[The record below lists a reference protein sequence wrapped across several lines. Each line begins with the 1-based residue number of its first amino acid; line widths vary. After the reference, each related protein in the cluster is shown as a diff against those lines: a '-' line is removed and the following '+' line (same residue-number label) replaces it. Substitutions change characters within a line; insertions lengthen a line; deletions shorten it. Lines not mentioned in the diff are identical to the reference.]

1 MVATKRR
8 GKLGC
13 DGLARLMGASEHK
26 AAGNVMSEVDLAMLM
41 GASEHKAA
49 GNMMKGFVTFA
60 RLMGASE
67 HKVASNE
74 KNVFRNIRWADGCQ

>member
-1 MVATKRR
+1 M
-8 GKLGC
+8 
-13 DGLARLMGASEHK
+13 
-26 AAGNVMSEVDLAMLM
+26 DLAMLM

-60 RLMGASE
+60 MLMGASE

>member
-1 MVATKRR
+1 M
-8 GKLGC
+8 
-13 DGLARLMGASEHK
+13 DASEHK
-26 AAGNVMSEVDLAMLM
+26 AAGNVMSEDGFSHARLM

-60 RLMGASE
+60 MLMGASE